1 MRLFIAIP
9 LPAQA
14 RAELIRIQKELLRV
28 SDAARPVPREN
39 MHVTLRFLG
48 ETRDLASAA
57 QALDESVRAIRPF
70 SLHLTRCGY
79 FRQGG
84 GHTAYM
90 GVGGDLSELNALFE
104 SLDAELFERGF
115 SREHRRFTPH
125 ITLARSVE
133 MSGAAE
139 ADMAAVV
146 PNASF
151 LVNAAELYE
160 SSRRTDGKFVY
171 TRLHRA
177 VLS

>member
-14 RAELIRIQKELLRV
+14 RAELMKIQKELLRV
-28 SDAARPVPREN
+28 SDAARPVPRDN
-39 MHVTLRFLG
+39 MHITLRFLG

-57 QALDESVRAIRPF
+57 QALSESVRGFRPF
-70 SLHLTRCGY
+70 SLHLTRYGC

-84 GHTAYM
+84 GKTAYM
-90 GVGGDLSELNALFE
+90 GVGGDLDELNSLFEALDAALFE
-104 SLDAELFERGF
+104 HGF

-133 MSGAAE
+133 LSDEAE
-139 ADMAAVV
+139 ADMGAIV

-151 LVNAAELYE
+151 LVNAVELYE
-160 SSRRTDGKFVY
+160 SSRRSDGKMVY

-177 VLS
+177 SL